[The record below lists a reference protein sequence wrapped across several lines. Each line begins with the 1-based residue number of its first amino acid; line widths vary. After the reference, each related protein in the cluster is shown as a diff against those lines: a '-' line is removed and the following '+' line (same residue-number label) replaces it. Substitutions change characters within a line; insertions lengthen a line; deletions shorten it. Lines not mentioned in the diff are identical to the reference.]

1 MLDVR
6 RREFIAL
13 LGGAAAAWPLEARA
27 QPSGKSRQIGFLGG
41 TSQAETGRRLDAM
54 RTGLRQLG
62 YEEGKNVVIHYR
74 WADGRY
80 DRLASLAAELVKL
93 NVEVLVTH
101 STPGAQAAKQATSTI
116 PIVAIAG
123 DPVAAGLV
131 ASLARPGG
139 NLTGVTFFF
148 AEIGAKRVELI
159 KEAIPALSRVA
170 ILVNPSNPSHAIAL
184 SVMQR
189 TAAVLA
195 VELVPVEVKGR
206 DEIAV
211 AIATLATG
219 PARAL
224 ATLEDPLM
232 ISNARQIAGLAL
244 QHRMPM
250 IGFTPQAEAGAL
262 IEYGVDVADLF
273 HRLAAFVDKI
283 LKGAA
288 PGDLPIER
296 AVKFDLA
303 VNLKSARTLGIDLPT
318 SLLLRATEVIE

>member
-1 MLDVR
+1 VR
-6 RREFIAL
+6 RREFITL
-13 LGGAAAAWPLEARA
+13 FGGVAAWPLAVRA
-27 QPSGKSRQIGFLGG
+27 QPSGKTRQIGFLGG

-62 YEEGKNVVIHYR
+62 CEEGKNVVIHYR

-93 NVEVLVTH
+93 DVEVLVTH

-123 DPVAAGLV
+123 DPIAAGLV

-159 KEAIPALSRVA
+159 KEAIPALARVA
-170 ILVNPSNPSHAIAL
+170 ILVNPGNPSHTIAL

-189 TAAVLA
+189 TATVVA
-195 VELVPVEVKGR
+195 VELVPIEVKER
-206 DEIAV
+206 DDIAV
-211 AIATLATG
+211 AIATVATG

-224 ATLEDPLM
+224 VTMEDPLI
-232 ISNARQIAGLAL
+232 ISNARQIADLAL
-244 QHRMPM
+244 QHRLPM

-283 LKGAA
+283 LRGAA

-318 SLLLRATEVIE
+318 SLLLRANEVIE